1 MLKPNTAGLV
11 LDKRLLIG
19 KKEHRYNNKATD
31 TYSLKSSV
39 GVFKVSHRRRDT
51 NRKINR

>member
-1 MLKPNTAGLV
+1 MLRSNTAGLV
-11 LDKRLLIG
+11 LDKRHLIG
-19 KKEHRYNNKATD
+19 KKELRYSNEATD

-39 GVFKVSHRRRDT
+39 SVFKVSHRRRDT